1 MGIAGNGNAPRV
13 WKGESDGKQAP
24 NYARA
29 LPTLL
34 D

>member
-1 MGIAGNGNAPRV
+1 MGIAGNCGASRV

-29 LPTLL
+29 PST
-34 D
+34 